1 MASLTPEEHHIA
13 EQAFDSSDE
22 GHKGYL
28 HSKEFFYACQ
38 ALGFNYT
45 FVETFEMYKIYD
57 DNNSLRMNLDEFKRF
72 YAAKLQDPN
81 SNVDPNKVSRVYTR
95 NGSAGDY
102 IPNSQLGT
110 NRTVTSTTSATN
122 VGQYTTANQ
131 LYSGTVTTQ
140 NTISNQQR
148 VVRAGPTTT
157 TTTLGAP
164 LTTTYTNS
172 PVTTTYTNTPVT
184 TTYTNAPLTSYTTGL
199 AGLATVNSEMAKY
212 DVENKGYI
220 TKEQLRVACKDLA
233 VKCDS
238 EEELNNIW
246 NEIDSNGSGKINGI
260 EFGEFYDYV
269 RGFRDEVI
277 QYQNQ
282 SQTGR

>member
-1 MASLTPEEHHIA
+1 MASLTPEEHNRA
-13 EQAFDSSDE
+13 EQAFDSADE
-22 GHKGYL
+22 GLKGFL

-81 SNVDPNKVSRVYTR
+81 SNVDPTKVSRVYTR
-95 NGSAGDY
+95 NGPQGDY
-102 IPNSQLGT
+102 IPQSQLGT
-110 NRTVTSTTSATN
+110 NRTVTSTTSTTN
-122 VGQYTTANQ
+122 VGQYTTTNQ
-131 LYSGTVTTQ
+131 VYPGTVTTQ
-140 NTISNQQR
+140 NVISTQPR
-148 VVRAGPTTT
+148 VVRAGPVTT
-157 TTTLGAP
+157 TTTLGA
-164 LTTTYTNS
+164 
-172 PVTTTYTNTPVT
+172 PVT
-184 TTYTNAPLTSYTTGL
+184 TTYTNAPVTTTYTNAPSTATYTNAPYTTYTTGVT
-199 AGLATVNSEMAKY
+199 GIATVNSEMAKY

-220 TKEQLRVACKDLA
+220 TKEQLKVACKDLA
-233 VKCDS
+233 VKCDTD
-238 EEELNNIW
+238 EELENIW
-246 NEIDSNGSGKINGI
+246 NEIDNNGSGKINGI

-282 SQTGR
+282 IQSGR